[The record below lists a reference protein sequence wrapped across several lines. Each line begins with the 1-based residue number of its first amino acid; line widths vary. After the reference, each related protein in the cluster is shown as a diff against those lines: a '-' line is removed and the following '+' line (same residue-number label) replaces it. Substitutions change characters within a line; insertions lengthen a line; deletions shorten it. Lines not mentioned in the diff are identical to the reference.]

1 ASRAYTLDRCMEVY
15 EHYYL
20 MKFPFDEHERA
31 RPLRTSP
38 AYERLK
44 ELGCVFGEKAG
55 WERPNYF
62 RSGEPWRQAVHEQTD
77 WGQPD
82 YFEAVGR
89 EHLATRERAG
99 LFDETSFSKL
109 EVSGPGAFDLLQR
122 LTSNDLDRPIGTVTY
137 TSLLT
142 SRGGIEC
149 DLTVTRL
156 APDRFLLITGT
167 AWGPHDLGW
176 IRLHMPRDGSVQARD
191 VTSSMAAFGLW
202 GPRARD
208 ILRQVTPDDVSHEGF
223 PYMTARQIA
232 VGRVPV
238 LALRVTYVGE
248 LGWELYVPAEYG
260 LTLWDTLWEA
270 GQAFGLL
277 AAGYKTIDSM
287 RLEKGYRVWGIDI
300 TPDDNPYEAGLGI
313 FVKLDKGDFI
323 GREALLRVKQEGIK
337 RKLCALTLPGEAG
350 VIYGN
355 EPVHADGGVVGRV
368 RSGGF
373 GYTLGVNIAYAY
385 LPIEH
390 ARPGTQVTVEMFGA
404 QVPALVQKEPLFDPK
419 NERIK
424 C

>member
-1 ASRAYTLDRCMEVY
+1 MY
-15 EHYYL
+15 
-20 MKFPFDEHERA
+20 K
-31 RPLRTSP
+31 
-38 AYERLK
+38 
-44 ELGCVFGEKAG
+44 
-55 WERPNYF
+55 
-62 RSGEPWRQAVHEQTD
+62 RQ
-77 WGQPD
+77 
-82 YFEAVGR
+82 
-89 EHLATRERAG
+89 
-99 LFDETSFSKL
+99 

-122 LTSNDLDRPIGTVTY
+122 LTSNDLDRSVGTVTY

-142 SRGGIEC
+142 RNGGIEC

-156 APDRFLLITGT
+156 ATDRFLLITGT

-176 IRLHMPRDGSVQARD
+176 IRLHMPRDGSVQAHD
-191 VTSSMAAFGLW
+191 VTSSMATFGLW

-208 ILRQVTPDDVSHEGF
+208 ILQQVTPDDVSHEGF

-270 GQAFGLL
+270 GQAFGLM
-277 AAGYKTIDSM
+277 AAGYKAIDSM
-287 RLEKGYRVWGIDI
+287 RLEKGYRVWGVDI

-313 FVKLDKGDFI
+313 FVKLDKSDFI

-355 EPVHADGGVVGRV
+355 EPVHADGRVVGRV

-373 GYTLGVNIAYAY
+373 GYSLGMNIAYAY

-390 ARPGTQVTVEMFGA
+390 VRPGTQVTVEMFGA

-419 NERIK
+419 NERVK